1 MDKYLDQYQEAL
13 ISVAVFLFFISA
25 VALPLLITYF
35 TREFKKRL
43 KRLDEALTIIEETN
57 KYYES
62 DEQKGS

>member
-13 ISVAVFLFFISA
+13 ISVAVFLFFVSA
-25 VALPLLITYF
+25 VTLPFLITYF
-35 TREFKKRL
+35 TREFNKRL